1 LAARGINMMAVPV
14 RLVIA
19 LAPAGI
25 MMAAD
30 GRTQGSDALDARSRR
45 VLAPANRGGVP

>member
-1 LAARGINMMAVPV
+1 MPV
-14 RLVIA
+14 RVIIA

-30 GRTQGSDALDARSRR
+30 GRTRGSDALEARSRR